1 MSSVLINPKYKF
13 PDYFQW
19 PFFFTLQTN
28 GEVRRKQIHMWI
40 DLVLK
45 FCQDNKVWKLTPTI
59 FALNLGQNPKI
70 NRKLDPKD
78 IEIIFQSLVSVKKAV
93 FVNPKQPEDIY
104 ILWKS
109 FNEWEQYLY
118 NSAMNRQSIDKLE
131 TLDYIIEDDDN
142 KNEEYY
148 NMDKNLLISV
158 LKGLENKGKCGLVKD
173 SSGENYVA
181 VKFIR

>member
-1 MSSVLINPKYKF
+1 MSSKTLINPKYKF

-45 FCQDNKVWKLTPTI
+45 FCQDNKVWKLTPEI
-59 FALNLGQNPKI
+59 FSLNLGQNPKI
-70 NRKLDPKD
+70 NRKLDEKD

-93 FVNPKQPEDIY
+93 FVNPKKPCDIY

-118 NSAMNRQSIDKLE
+118 NAAMNRQSLDKLE
-131 TLDYIIEDDDN
+131 TLDYIIEDDEN
-142 KNEEYY
+142 KNEEYF
-148 NMDKNLLISV
+148 NMDKNLLIYI

-173 SSGENYVA
+173 GENYIA

>member
-1 MSSVLINPKYKF
+1 MSLINPKYKF

-45 FCQDNKVWKLTPTI
+45 FCQDNKVWKLTPAI

-78 IEIIFQSLVSVKKAV
+78 IEIIFQSLVSVKKACY
-93 FVNPKQPEDIY
+93 VNPNKQDDIY

-158 LKGLENKGKCGLVKD
+158 LKSLESKGKCGLVKD
-173 SSGENYVA
+173 SSGENYIA

>member
-1 MSSVLINPKYKF
+1 MSSNLINPKYKF
-13 PDYFQW
+13 PDYFSW

-45 FCQDNKVWKLTPTI
+45 FCQDNKVWKLTPELFST
-59 FALNLGQNPKI
+59 NLGQNPKI
-70 NRKLDPKD
+70 NRKLNQND
-78 IEIIFQSLVSVKKAV
+78 IGVIFQSLVSVKKAM
-93 FVNPKQPEDIY
+93 FVNQKKQDDIY

-109 FNEWEQYLY
+109 MNEWEQYLY
-118 NSAMNRQSIDKLE
+118 NAAMNRQSIDKLE

-148 NMDKNLLISV
+148 NKYLVLKNLSIIL
-158 LKGLENKGKCGLVKD
+158 L
-173 SSGENYVA
+173 
-181 VKFIR
+181 

>member
-1 MSSVLINPKYKF
+1 MSSNLINPKQKF
-13 PDYFQW
+13 PDYFSW
-19 PFFFTLQTN
+19 PSFFTLQTN

-45 FCQDNKVWKLTPTI
+45 FCQDNKVWKLTPELFST
-59 FALNLGQNPKI
+59 NLGQNPKI
-70 NRKLDPKD
+70 NRKLNQND
-78 IEIIFQSLVSVKKAV
+78 IGVIFQSLVSVKKAM
-93 FVNPKQPEDIY
+93 FVNQKKQDDIY

-109 FNEWEQYLY
+109 MNEWEQYLY
-118 NSAMNRQSIDKLE
+118 NAAMNRQSIDKLE

-148 NMDKNLLISV
+148 NMDKNMLIDI
-158 LKGLENKGKCGLVKD
+158 LKSLEKKGKCGLVKD
-173 SSGENYVA
+173 GENYIA